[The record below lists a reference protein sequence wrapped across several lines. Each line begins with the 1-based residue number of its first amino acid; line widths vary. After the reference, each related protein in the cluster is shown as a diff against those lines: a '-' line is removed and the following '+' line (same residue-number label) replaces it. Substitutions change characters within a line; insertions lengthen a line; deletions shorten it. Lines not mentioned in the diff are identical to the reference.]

1 MKYFTSTLSRQL
13 LSLIVIIFAIIL
25 VSIGVLLPGSLK
37 PIYEKNL
44 YNYLEQPLDFVNENI
59 SSMDESEI
67 AYVYKYNDKVAVS
80 DNFYDVINVDKLED
94 LSKYLNNP
102 YGKFYYKGK
111 IYYYYKNVNSTNGTR
126 IALTDDS
133 YIQEAKKDTLYR
145 VFPIIILTL
154 SLTLMIIIIWSTMVV
169 KRIEKLKSKI
179 DNIEND
185 NYDHNVDTPM
195 SDELKSLE
203 LAIED
208 MRISLKT
215 QEEYRNTMYQNISH
229 DFKTPLTVIKSYIE
243 AVEDDVEDAE
253 IAFPIIK
260 EQTEKLEQKVHSLLY
275 LNKLEYIK
283 NLNDI
288 ELKTINISDIL
299 DKSVKKFKFQRSDLK
314 FTVIVDKNSKVIGS
328 IEAWETIVDNIFS
341 NFMRYAEK
349 EIKVTVKKNQLIFYN
364 DGPNIDDELK
374 DVIFVP
380 FRKGMKGQFGLGL
393 SIIKKTL
400 EVMGY
405 DIEIKNHS
413 KKGVSFII
421 SKKIVKEKK

>member
-154 SLTLMIIIIWSTMVV
+154 SLTLMIIIICIVMNV
-169 KRIEKLKSKI
+169 LK
-179 DNIEND
+179 
-185 NYDHNVDTPM
+185 V
-195 SDELKSLE
+195 L
-203 LAIED
+203 
-208 MRISLKT
+208 
-215 QEEYRNTMYQNISH
+215 
-229 DFKTPLTVIKSYIE
+229 F
-243 AVEDDVEDAE
+243 
-253 IAFPIIK
+253 F
-260 EQTEKLEQKVHSLLY
+260 
-275 LNKLEYIK
+275 
-283 NLNDI
+283 
-288 ELKTINISDIL
+288 IL
-299 DKSVKKFKFQRSDLK
+299 F
-314 FTVIVDKNSKVIGS
+314 
-328 IEAWETIVDNIFS
+328 
-341 NFMRYAEK
+341 
-349 EIKVTVKKNQLIFYN
+349 
-364 DGPNIDDELK
+364 
-374 DVIFVP
+374 
-380 FRKGMKGQFGLGL
+380 
-393 SIIKKTL
+393 
-400 EVMGY
+400 
-405 DIEIKNHS
+405 
-413 KKGVSFII
+413 
-421 SKKIVKEKK
+421 